1 MSNPL
6 AVRRMP
12 GRAII
17 APYHEPTHVEA
28 ASISP

>member
-1 MSNPL
+1 MSDPL

-17 APYHEPTHVEA
+17 APYPEPTHVEA
-28 ASISP
+28 ASIRP